1 MTMTKAALVV
11 DDSISVRQVVSLV
24 MKNAGFEVY
33 EAADGKQAL
42 DLLDGRKLH
51 IIISDINMP
60 ELDGISFVKAAKAIE
75 EYQYTPILML
85 TTESS
90 SDMKKKGAEA
100 GVKAWLVKPFQP
112 KKLLMAINKLT

>member
-1 MTMTKAALVV
+1 MTKAALVV

-33 EAADGKQAL
+33 QAADGKQAL

-60 ELDGISFVKAAKAIE
+60 ELDGISFVKEAKAIE